1 MTRPSVV
8 NTAVESVKVAMTRRA
23 LRASLARATAGGT
36 SSGPTTRRRGARKTA
51 SLRMGPPGLGWG
63 LWLDIGEP
71 GRGRRPAG
79 QRPRGGGEPIA
90 PLPVVAEHVL
100 AGARRGQDHIPAR

>member
-36 SSGPTTRRRGARKTA
+36 SSGPTTRRRGTRMTA

-63 LWLDIGEP
+63 LWLDGW
-71 GRGRRPAG
+71 GRGRRAAG

-100 AGARRGQDHIPAR
+100 AGAGRGQDHIP